1 MEKGVSDAIPWGGKK
16 LVVEQ
21 LLQNDVTLQ
30 KEKLNTNY
38 S

>member
-1 MEKGVSDAIPWGGKK
+1 MPFMGGKK